1 MTEQLPA
8 PLTLPECDLRDF
20 PFMPV
25 DIARLFNSEFHAR
38 ATDAEWRAAV
48 TLWLKSYHQV
58 PAGSVPDDDVAL
70 ARLAEFGRDL
80 KGWRKVRVVALY
92 GWVKCSDGRLYHPV
106 VAEKANEAWE
116 RKKAFR
122 DRTEKARQA
131 RLQQRQSQTPQ
142 VSVTDPPTDPV
153 TTTTGTGTED
163 RGQGQRTGTT
173 SLGESAAKP
182 RPTRKCPPGFEVTP
196 ELRAW
201 AAEKA
206 PGVDFVLETEK
217 FRDHTFAN
225 AISDW
230 PGAWRNWLRRASGTH
245 TPSQT
250 SRAAPPP
257 SRHEQRQHTIAGLTG
272 TNHPE
277 RTDHANRES
286 SAIDVD
292 ARIVGS

>member
-1 MTEQLPA
+1 MIEQLPD
-8 PLTLPECDLRDF
+8 PLTAAECDLRDF

-58 PAGSVPDDDVAL
+58 PAASVPDDDVAL

-80 KGWRKVRVVALY
+80 KGWKKVREVALY

-106 VAEKANEAWE
+106 VAEKATEAWA

-131 RLQQRQSQTPQ
+131 RLQQRLSQNPTA
-142 VSVTDPPTDPV
+142 SVTDHPTDSV
-153 TTTTGTGTED
+153 TRTTGTED
-163 RGQGQRTGTT
+163 RGQGQRTGTGTT

-182 RPTRKCPPGFEVTP
+182 RPTRKCPPTFEVTP
-196 ELRAW
+196 DLRAW
-201 AAEKA
+201 AAEKTPA
-206 PGVDFVLETEK
+206 VDWVLETEK
-217 FRDHTFAN
+217 FRDHTFAT

-230 PGAWRNWLRRASGTH
+230 PGAWRNWLRRA
-245 TPSQT
+245 TPDRPPPHP
-250 SRAAPPP
+250 SRAASAP
-257 SRHEQRQHTIAGLTG
+257 SRHEQRQQTIAGLTG
-272 TNHPE
+272 TTPTE
-277 RTDHANRES
+277 RTDHGPRQS

-292 ARIVGS
+292 ARIVNG